1 MRACVR
7 ACVRHCIPDPP
18 SDGHWIFFFRKTKKG
33 PSVDPRRSHASLGL
47 ALAAPILS
55 THDCNTHSQP
65 KSLQSARRGLAE
77 NPKRPCE
84 VERPARLA
92 QDEDR
97 VSRLVTKTCG
107 KAVRFERASGEA
119 GTGSSIGSK
128 GSHGPAP
135 GTSESKKSEVVM
147 AARQSATTS
156 AQARQSS
163 LACNAG
169 RWGGFEAC
177 AYRHEVF

>member
-1 MRACVR
+1 MVNFARIGCTVSYFLY
-7 ACVRHCIPDPP
+7 D
-18 SDGHWIFFFRKTKKG
+18 FRKK
-33 PSVDPRRSHASLGL
+33 R
-47 ALAAPILS
+47 
-55 THDCNTHSQP
+55 CNISYSDSFIMGDDNCTHSQP

-156 AQARQSS
+156 AQARQSG
-163 LACNAG
+163 LACNALG
-169 RWGGFEAC
+169 VGAGLRRALTGMMWFESQ
-177 AYRHEVF
+177 R